1 MENALDSR
9 PSRIEVRFIKMG
21 LEGFDIIDDGVGI
34 PENEFASLCKT
45 LPNRERNDLYKSRS
59 IGYMGEALYSLCK
72 SSEVTILTK
81 SADSDTGF
89 ELMYDSDG
97 ELAT

>member
-1 MENALDSR
+1 
-9 PSRIEVRFIKMG
+9 MG